1 MILQISRVISC
12 KIYVHRFCII
22 SLAKLRII
30 FEYHNLTY
38 WASIFLIPRT
48 MFKLPIHKPFKLSR
62 NSFFSNSN
70 LVSLTL
76 GKYSQSLLVSKN
88 TPLDLLKKSKYL
100 SSNTEILRS
109 SFGPNIFGGFKFVQQ
124 SRNFRTSD
132 TWSRYNKYYG
142 RSHWNKLKKPA
153 LFTALFC
160 ITTTLAI
167 PYVFNN
173 TPLAYVKT
181 VPNAF
186 VYSLI
191 AVNGA
196 VFLMWRVPQFSR
208 FLTRYG
214 LLVKDNMYSSWSM
227 VGAAFSHQNL
237 GHLFVNMFVLQS
249 FGTTLCAAI
258 GVTNFAIMYLN
269 SAVISSFI
277 SILIPTILR
286 SSLTVGSLGASG
298 AIFSVFGAFSY
309 IFPKAPLALFFIP
322 VPGGAWILFLGS
334 LAYNIAGSALRW
346 GKYDYAAHIGG
357 SIAGIAY
364 GWWYN
369 KQRQEKINRR
379 RRAYA
384 F

>member
-1 MILQISRVISC
+1 
-12 KIYVHRFCII
+12 
-22 SLAKLRII
+22 
-30 FEYHNLTY
+30 
-38 WASIFLIPRT
+38 
-48 MFKLPIHKPFKLSR
+48 MFKIPIHRQLKLSG

-76 GKYSQSLLVSKN
+76 GKYRLSQLVLKN
-88 TPLDLLKKSKYL
+88 TPLDLLKRSKYL
-100 SSNTEILRS
+100 TSNTEILRS
-109 SFGPNIFGGFKFVQQ
+109 SFGPNPFRGFKFNSIRSFKFVQQ
-124 SRNFRTSD
+124 SRTLRTSD
-132 TWSRYNKYYG
+132 TWTRYNKYYG

-160 ITTTLAI
+160 ITTTLVT
-167 PYVFNN
+167 PYIFNY
-173 TPLAYVKT
+173 TPLSYVKT
-181 VPNAF
+181 VPYAF
-186 VYSLI
+186 VYSII

-227 VGAAFSHQNL
+227 IGAAFSHQSL

-249 FGTTLCAAI
+249 FGTTLCAAV

-269 SAVISSFI
+269 SAAISSFI
-277 SILIPTILR
+277 SILVPTLLR
-286 SSLTVGSLGASG
+286 SSLSVGSLGASG

-309 IFPKAPLALFFIP
+309 LFPKAPLAFFFVP

-346 GKYDYAAHIGG
+346 GRYDYASHIGG

-369 KQRQEKINRR
+369 KQRKERMNRR
-379 RRAYA
+379 RRSYV